1 MVLTEL
7 THLLFNYTGILM
19 KEQKSKMP
27 LALYALAAGAFGIGT
42 SEFVI
47 MGLLLEVSQD
57 LNVSLFLAGMLV
69 SGYALGVVF
78 GAPILTLIGTKL
90 PQKRMLLILMA
101 IFTIGNVIC
110 ALAPNYNIM
119 LAARLITSLCHGA
132 FFGIGSVVATSLV
145 PKNKQASAIALMFT
159 GLTVANILGVPFG
172 TWLGQAYDWRATFWV
187 ISAIGPLAI
196 LALVIYVPNNIK
208 RLETNIKAECKS
220 VFQKPVLLAL
230 TSTTFSSAAMFAML
244 TYIAPYITQLSGLPE
259 TMISP
264 IMLIFGVGMII
275 GNIGGG
281 KLADVNLHRSLYIA
295 LTGVVI
301 SLLLFSVLNHFS
313 AAIIVLTLVFGIF
326 SFAAVPPLQMDVLSR
341 AGSAQTLASAMNI
354 AAFNLGNAIGAG
366 AGGLVVDQHSGLTF
380 LPFIGIAFAL
390 ISMFFI
396 YINRTRSA

>member
-1 MVLTEL
+1 
-7 THLLFNYTGILM
+7 M

-78 GAPILTLIGTKL
+78 GAPILTLIGTQL

-101 IFTIGNVIC
+101 IFTVGNLIC
-110 ALAPNYNIM
+110 ALAPNYSIM
-119 LAARLITSLCHGA
+119 MTARIITSLCHGA

-172 TWLGQAYDWRATFWV
+172 TWLGQAYGWRATFWV
-187 ISAIGPLAI
+187 ITAIGPLAI
-196 LALVIYVPNNIK
+196 LALIIYVPNNIK
-208 RLETNIKAECKS
+208 RLETNIAEECRS
-220 VFQKPVLLAL
+220 VFKKPVLLAL

-259 TMISP
+259 KMISP
-264 IMLIFGVGMII
+264 IMLIFGVGMIV
-275 GNIGGG
+275 GNIAGG
-281 KLADVNLHRSLYIA
+281 KLADNNLVRSLYIA

-301 SLLLFSVLNHFS
+301 SLLLFSLLNQFS
-313 AAIIVLTLVFGIF
+313 WSIILLTFAFGIF
-326 SFAAVPPLQMDVLSR
+326 SFAAVPPLQMDVLGR

-366 AGGLVVDQHSGLTF
+366 AGGLVVDDTVSLNY
-380 LPFIGIAFAL
+380 LPFIGILFAL
-390 ISMFFI
+390 SSMLFI
-396 YINRTRSA
+396 YLNSQRPKSLS